1 MTPRAIVSEALGTAL
16 LVATVIGSAIM
27 AQALTQDV
35 GVLLLANALVTGAM
49 LFVLITI
56 LGPLSGAHFNP
67 LVTLI
72 MAARRDLAWGAVLP
86 YLMAQIVGAL
96 AGLVLTHAMFDLS
109 LVQVST
115 HVRGGQ
121 GQVLAEAVAT
131 FGLIFTIF
139 GGIQPDHAARA
150 VHDQHPIGHHPLGHP
165 VILGG
170 RGGGRCSRGGSGRLV
185 VSQRRLRQ
193 KKNPRPCGRGS
204 IGWAPFHN
212 GCPSVRF
219 VGLCSRPARFKQKLK
234 RRLHAEASCAQ
245 VSLRGGR
252 LRLARAL
259 F

>member
-1 MTPRAIVSEALGTAL
+1 MTPRALVSEALGTAL

-35 GVLLLANALVTGAM
+35 GVLLLANALVTGSM

-72 MAARRDLAWGAVLP
+72 MAARRDLPWGAVLP

-96 AGLVLTHAMFDLS
+96 VGMVLTHGMFDMPLI
-109 LVQVST
+109 QIST

-139 GGIQPDHAARA
+139 GGIHARA
-150 VHDQHPIGHHPLGHP
+150 NVPALVGGYITAAYWFTSSTSFANPIML
-165 VILGG
+165 LA
-170 RGGGRCSRGGSGRLV
+170 RSRTNTPSGLI
-185 VSQRRLRQ
+185 
-193 KKNPRPCGRGS
+193 P
-204 IGWAPFHN
+204 AAA
-212 GCPSVRF
+212 PSVLAAEV
-219 VGLCSRPARFKQKLK
+219 VGG
-234 RRLHAEASCAQ
+234 
-245 VSLRGGR
+245 V
-252 LRLARAL
+252 LAAVLAGWL
-259 F
+259 FRKEV

>member
-1 MTPRAIVSEALGTAL
+1 MIRRAVAAEALGTAL

-49 LFVLITI
+49 LFVLITV

-86 YLMAQIVGAL
+86 YIGAQVAGAL

-109 LVQVST
+109 LVQIST

-139 GGIQPDHAARA
+139 GGIHARA
-150 VHDQHPIGHHPLGHP
+150 NVPALVGGYITAAYWFTSSTSFANPIML
-165 VILGG
+165 
-170 RGGGRCSRGGSGRLV
+170 
-185 VSQRRLRQ
+185 
-193 KKNPRPCGRGS
+193 
-204 IGWAPFHN
+204 
-212 GCPSVRF
+212 
-219 VGLCSRPARFKQKLK
+219 
-234 RRLHAEASCAQ
+234 
-245 VSLRGGR
+245 
-252 LRLARAL
+252 LARSMTNTPSGIIPAATPSFLAAEVVGGVLAAL
-259 F
+259 LAGWLFRKDA